1 MKSAVFH
8 LLCVMLI
15 VASCGGNANRKA
27 KNNQAEAA
35 PEAVS
40 EVVAETVAETVAEP
54 EETVPP
60 KGLAFEVF
68 KQIAALDDYV
78 VEGECPEGCTVS
90 YTVDTDDIEGY
101 YEDSMVDCL
110 PLEGGGWLA
119 IETTEFAAE
128 GEPTSYINRVFR
140 YVDGKLTEVD
150 KDILPVPED
159 IMVFLSPEACE
170 GKEELVETLKAAY
183 EERPASFLVYHC
195 SPTLQ
200 NLRVELRPLDPYT
213 EEYKTKVWPYEVWE
227 LRKEDSDFPVYS
239 WDGRQ
244 FVK

>member
-1 MKSAVFH
+1 MKSVVFH
-8 LLCVMLI
+8 FLCVMML

-27 KNNQAEAA
+27 NKQAEPA
-35 PEAVS
+35 PEAVP
-40 EVVAETVAETVAEP
+40 EATPEAVAEP
-54 EETVPP
+54 EETEPP

-101 YEDSMVDCL
+101 YEDTMVDCL
-110 PLEGGGWLA
+110 PLAEGGWLA
-119 IETTEFAAE
+119 IETTAFAAE

-140 YVDGKLTEVD
+140 YVDGTLTEVD

-183 EERPASFLVYHC
+183 GERPASFLVYHC

-213 EEYKTKVWPYEVWE
+213 EEYKILGLYCDLWKT
-227 LRKEDSDFPVYS
+227 S
-239 WDGRQ
+239 
-244 FVK
+244 